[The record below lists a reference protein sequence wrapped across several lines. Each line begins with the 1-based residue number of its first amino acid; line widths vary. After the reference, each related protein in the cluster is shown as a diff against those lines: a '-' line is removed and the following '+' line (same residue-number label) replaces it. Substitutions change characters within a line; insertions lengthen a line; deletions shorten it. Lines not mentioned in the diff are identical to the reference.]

1 VRRLGLFLD
10 PRPAT
15 LYIRSVSYDIDLL
28 MLELAKRFAAHD
40 MQQHLAQLR
49 RLYRDRRQRLCAAA
63 KAKLAPWDESMVVE
77 WACLL
82 RIAPFDNVYPVRASH
97 LCPNTPGCP
106 VGAVHTE
113 NIFPGGHLMLCNVCG
128 SRWLVPAT
136 RP

>member
-1 VRRLGLFLD
+1 M
-10 PRPAT
+10 
-15 LYIRSVSYDIDLL
+15 SYDIDLL

-40 MQQHLAQLR
+40 MQQHLAQL
-49 RLYRDRRQRLCAAA
+49 
-63 KAKLAPWDESMVVE
+63 APWDESMVVE

-82 RIAPFDNVYPVRASH
+82 RIAPFDSVYPVRASH